1 MSIRLADPE
10 AKHSRLVTRLGG
22 ERGVGTLLPVLIA
35 AFVLGL
41 GIHINGRF
49 LNLDAFGKDTMAT
62 IIERNTIFDNSARS
76 LPPRYEM
83 IVGFT
88 VGDVMRRGSV
98 PVTLTYFDAHGPGE
112 RVPIRYL
119 PDDPQ
124 VREIDPARQA
134 EFIREGVGLIALL
147 LAIATYNFFT
157 LKQARPANGSA
168 QETGNDR

>member
-1 MSIRLADPE
+1 MTDPE

-22 ERGVGTLLPVLIA
+22 ERGIGTLLPVLIA

-49 LNLDAFGKDTMAT
+49 LNLDAFGQDTMAT

-88 VGDVMRRGSV
+88 VGDIMRRGSV
-98 PVTLTYFDAHGPGE
+98 PVTLTYFDAHKPGE

-119 PDDPQ
+119 PDDPKI
-124 VREIDPARQA
+124 REIDPARQGK
-134 EFIREGVGLIALL
+134 FIREGVGLIALL
-147 LAIATYNFFT
+147 LALAAYNFFN
-157 LKQARPANGSA
+157 LKAARPANGHSR
-168 QETGNDR
+168 ESIK